1 MKKFFV
7 ILSIIV
13 VLIVFVIFSKTRNRP
28 IKSEEFV
35 RTVSFSLAKNEE
47 IKIYQDFYG
56 KIEGYKQTEVFS
68 DVPGRFLE
76 YKVSEG
82 EYVRKD
88 QIIAEIDRSIPG
100 VSFEKAKVISPID
113 GRVYDLSI
121 NKGDFVTNQTPV
133 CMIVDDASKI
143 AKVSVS
149 SELLEKIKNG
159 TFAQVEV
166 DEKKFNGKV
175 IRVSK
180 YPNNYTNLGS
190 IDVLFTGDGNLI
202 NKGCTVKILLEKK
215 NDVLTVPFESVK
227 NDQNGEY
234 VFVLKNGIAIKVD
247 VKTGLKNE
255 SQVEIVSGLDMGDT
269 IVTIGSD
276 MLKDGQKVKVR

>member
-1 MKKFFV
+1 MKKLFV

-13 VLIVFVIFSKTRNRP
+13 ILVGFVIFSKTRNKP

-35 RTVSFSLAKNEE
+35 RTVSYSLAKTEE

-56 KIEGYKQTEVFS
+56 KIEGYKQTEVFP

-82 EYVRKD
+82 EYVKKD

-121 NKGDFVTNQTPV
+121 NRGDFVTNQTPV
-133 CMIVDDASKI
+133 CMIVDDANKI
-143 AKVSVS
+143 AKVNVS
-149 SELLEKIKNG
+149 SEMLEKIKNG
-159 TFAQVEV
+159 TFAQIEV
-166 DEKKFNGKV
+166 DEKKFDGKV

-190 IDVLFTGDGNLI
+190 IDVLFTGGENLI
-202 NKGCTVKILLEKK
+202 NKGCTVKILLERK
-215 NDVLTVPFESVK
+215 NNVLTVPFESVK
-227 NDQNGEY
+227 SDQNNEY
-234 VFVLKNGIAIKVD
+234 VFVLKNGIVTKVN
-247 VKTGLKNE
+247 VRTGLRNE
-255 SQVEIVSGLDMGDT
+255 SQIEIVSGINEGDT
-269 IVTIGSD
+269 IITIGSD

>member
-1 MKKFFV
+1 MKKFLV
-7 ILSIIV
+7 ILSIIL
-13 VLIVFVIFSKTRNRP
+13 VLIIFIIFSKTRNKP
-28 IKSEEFV
+28 LKMEEFV
-35 RTVSFSLAKNEE
+35 RTVSYSLVDKQE

-56 KIEGYKQTEVFS
+56 KIEGYKQTEIFS

-82 EYVRKD
+82 EYVKKD
-88 QIIAEIDRSIPG
+88 QVVAEIDRSIPG

-113 GRVYDLSI
+113 GRVYELSI

-133 CMIVDDASKI
+133 CMIVEDANKI

-149 SELLEKIKNG
+149 SEMLDKVKNG

-166 DEKKFNGKV
+166 DGKKYDGRV

-190 IDVLFTGDGNLI
+190 IDIMFNSDGNLI
-202 NKGCTVKILLEKK
+202 NKGCTVKILLEAKK
-215 NDVLTVPFESVK
+215 DVLTVPFESVK

-234 VFVLKNGIAIKVD
+234 VFVLKNGIVNKVE
-247 VKTGLKNE
+247 VKTGLRNE
-255 SQVEIVSGLDMGDT
+255 SQVQIMSGLILGDT
-269 IVTIGSD
+269 VITIGSD